1 MKISI
6 ITITY
11 NSAKT
16 LPRTLESVQSQTY
29 PEIEHVIVDGA
40 STDGTPSLIENYAK
54 LHQNV
59 RWLSEKDKGIYN
71 ALNKGI
77 SMATGDVIGFLH
89 SDDVL
94 FSTRS
99 IEQIAAAFEKPD
111 IDVVYGDLQYCREG
125 KIVRRWKSN
134 TFHPYSL
141 KYGWMPPHPTVY
153 VRKEVYAQV
162 GEYDEWFRI
171 SADYDMMLRI
181 FGAGYKTAYLPEV
194 LVNMEMG
201 GASNK
206 NTKARLSKTQEDYIV
221 LKKNHVGAGYLTV
234 ACKQLRK
241 LRQFLRKLFG
251 FRHHFDHADRRIG
264 RPGLL
269 FLPGGQD
276 LPLGVFVSP
285 GQEKGK
291 PGCFPAGKQ
300 VVLFRRGQKGR
311 VLPRAGLFTS
321 PAEVQQ
327 VPECRFIR
335 VHG

>member
-29 PEIEHVIVDGA
+29 PDIEHVIVDGA

-94 FSTRS
+94 FSNRS

-141 KYGWMPPHPTVY
+141 KYGWMP
-153 VRKEVYAQV
+153 
-162 GEYDEWFRI
+162 G
-171 SADYDMMLRI
+171 
-181 FGAGYKTAYLPEV
+181 
-194 LVNMEMG
+194 
-201 GASNK
+201 
-206 NTKARLSKTQEDYIV
+206 
-221 LKKNHVGAGYLTV
+221 
-234 ACKQLRK
+234 ACKY
-241 LRQFLRKLFG
+241 G
-251 FRHHFDHADRRIG
+251 DG
-264 RPGLL
+264 RC
-269 FLPGGQD
+269 
-276 LPLGVFVSP
+276 
-285 GQEKGK
+285 K
-291 PGCFPAGKQ
+291 
-300 VVLFRRGQKGR
+300 
-311 VLPRAGLFTS
+311 
-321 PAEVQQ
+321 
-327 VPECRFIR
+327 
-335 VHG
+335 